1 MKTNEH
7 FIGLILLIS
16 GSVLLSVLV
25 YDYEIT
31 KRDNLSEKINKL
43 LILLPECDY
52 SDEKYLEIEEVLFS
66 AQRKLVSENN
76 YDDALSLTNLA
87 SGKLFACQQ
96 DSQIVTVHLLLF
108 PILILM
114 VFFGLIL
121 FLKKSPKYHL

>member
-1 MKTNEH
+1 MKTNGR
-7 FIGLILLIS
+7 FIGLILLVS
-16 GSVLLSVLV
+16 GGILLSVLI

-31 KRDNLSEKINKL
+31 KRDNLSEKIDKL

-52 SDEKYLEIEEVLFS
+52 SYEKYLEIEEVLFN
-66 AQRKLVSENN
+66 AQRKLVIENN

-121 FLKKSPKYHL
+121 FLKKSPKHPV